1 MERNQRRSQSRKKEN
16 PITIL
21 LVIALFIATLLT
33 PFSFNTPEKQL
44 ARAWGKSRAE
54 LAADEKLQLIQNA
67 LWDGSFEAKGEH
79 SKLTYAAS
87 LPAKVMTVEE
97 GNIGNRR
104 VAFDGDT
111 FYLQSDTLGEAGFS
125 APRKDASTVL
135 CDSAFSDAEMPA
147 LQMRFLRSA
156 LAASDADFAVTDDV
170 LSALFAKVWETG
182 KPELTSLRDRMEI
195 DGKQRKVT
203 VYTSEV
209 DSEGLK
215 KALTVWKNEGNR
227 EEVKAAYTALRRY
240 LSATLSPTE
249 TGEATN
255 RFVDFLCGTSS
266 DFDDFEKR
274 VTTAD
279 GRACITTTVYKGR
292 VISAKFALTGSD
304 FVLEAKLDL
313 DAELRKNATW
323 SASVSAKT
331 EKKELFSLSL
341 KSAVTENSDEAFI
354 RKWDYAF
361 NDTIGAI
368 TPDQGSE
375 EGSFTFSWGKK
386 KGDLGLKLL
395 LGETELILSGTYGSY
410 KEGQELKFTL
420 NRMEYNGENLIEGDT
435 FAVTVRPEGDPAAFG
450 DATENLFPDGEE
462 RQEFADTLRVCFP
475 WYIS

>member
-1 MERNQRRSQSRKKEN
+1 MERNQHRSQSRKKEN
-16 PITIL
+16 PIAIL
-21 LVIALFIATLLT
+21 LVIVLFIATLLT

-44 ARAWGKSRAE
+44 ARAWNKSRAE
-54 LAADEKLQLIQNA
+54 LEEEQIQFIGNA

-79 SKLTYAAS
+79 STLTYAAS
-87 LPAKVMTVEE
+87 LPTSVIAVEE

-104 VAFDGDT
+104 MAFEGDT
-111 FYLQSDTLGEAGFS
+111 FYLQSDTLGESAFS
-125 APRKDASTVL
+125 APRKDASTAL
-135 CDSAFSDAEMPA
+135 CDSAFSDAEMPG

-156 LAASDADFAVTDDV
+156 LAASDADFSTADDV
-170 LSALFAKVWETG
+170 LSALFSQVWKTG
-182 KPELTSLRDRMEI
+182 KPELTSVRDQMKI
-195 DGKQRKVT
+195 DGKERKVT
-203 VYTSEV
+203 VYSSEV
-209 DSEGLK
+209 DSDGLK

-227 EEVKAAYTALRRY
+227 EEVKAAYTALRQY

-249 TGEATN
+249 TGEASD
-255 RFVDFLCGTSS
+255 RFVDFLCGSSS
-266 DFDDFEKR
+266 DFSDFEKR
-274 VTTAD
+274 VTTSD

-292 VISAKFALTGSD
+292 VISAKFSLTGSD
-304 FVLEAKLDL
+304 FLLEAKLDL
-313 DAELRKNATW
+313 DANVRKNSTW
-323 SASVSAKT
+323 SASISAKT
-331 EKKELFSLSL
+331 EMKELFSLSL
-341 KSAVTENSDEAFI
+341 KSAITENTDEALI

-395 LGETELILSGTYGSY
+395 LGENELILGGTYGSY

-420 NRMEYNGENLIEGDT
+420 ERVEYNGENLINGDV
-435 FAVTVRPEGDPAAFG
+435 FAVTVRPEGDPSAFG